1 MGAALA
7 RLMMVLFRPF
17 FIAIVDIFK
26 RGALRRVAAWSAL
39 IALIAALYIAVNAV
53 ILGISWIMPDF
64 LNIAASWIIPNNF
77 KACVTSWLA
86 GTTLISVYKW
96 KQQGIQFTLGL

>member
-7 RLMMVLFRPF
+7 RLLMLFARPF

-26 RGALRRVAAWSAL
+26 RGALRKVAAWSAL
-39 IALIAALYIAVNAV
+39 IALIAALYLAVNAV
-53 ILGISWIMPDF
+53 ILGISWVMPDF